1 MMCRE
6 YREDVVEWARGSE
19 PARALVVHIAEC
31 AECAGF
37 LEEQRALSAVL
48 QRLAAEEIPAAS
60 ETVARVMAEFDRAA
74 RTARHRVL
82 GWFAAGAVAAAA
94 CLALLVTP
102 HRPAP
107 PEASQFISIPYTIP
121 LAPEERATVVRMDI
135 PVSALIAAGF
145 QMSATDPGATMQ
157 ADVLVS
163 QDGRARAI
171 RPISILSSN

>member
-1 MMCRE
+1 M
-6 YREDVVEWARGSE
+6 EWARGSA
-19 PARALVVHIAEC
+19 PARALVLHV
-31 AECAGF
+31 AECAGCASF
-37 LEEQRALSAVL
+37 LEEQQALTAVL
-48 QRLAAEEIPAAS
+48 QRMAAEEIPSAG
-60 ETVARVMAEFDRAA
+60 EIGERVMAEFDRGA
-74 RTARHRVL
+74 RTARFRVL

-107 PEASQFISIPYTIP
+107 PEAAQFLPIPYTIP

-145 QMSATDPGATMQ
+145 QMSAADPGATVQ

>member
-1 MMCRE
+1 
-6 YREDVVEWARGSE
+6 
-19 PARALVVHIAEC
+19 
-31 AECAGF
+31 
-37 LEEQRALSAVL
+37 
-48 QRLAAEEIPAAS
+48 
-60 ETVARVMAEFDRAA
+60 MAEFDRGA

-102 HRPAP
+102 HRPAL
-107 PEASQFISIPYTIP
+107 PEASQFIPIPYTIP
-121 LAPEERATVVRMDI
+121 LAPEESATVVRMDI

-145 QMSATDPGATMQ
+145 QMSATDPGATVQ

>member
-1 MMCRE
+1 MTCRE
-6 YREDVVEWARGSE
+6 YREDLVEWARGSE
-19 PARALVVHIAEC
+19 PARASAAHV
-31 AECAGF
+31 AECAGCALF

-48 QRLAAEEIPAAS
+48 ERMAAEAIPSHAEIG
-60 ETVARVMAEFDRAA
+60 ERVMAEFDRGA
-74 RTARHRVL
+74 RNARIRVV

-94 CLALLVTP
+94 CFALLVAP
-102 HRPAP
+102 HRAAP
-107 PEASQFISIPYTIP
+107 PEAAQFIPIPYTIP
-121 LAPEERATVVRMDI
+121 LAPEERATVVRMEI

-145 QMSATDPGATMQ
+145 QMSATDPGATVQ